1 MSKEKKISQNPY
13 IAKDELLVK
22 LGFRE
27 MIDITKLLYNEGQI
41 DGVPKNPRYLKESEH
56 DNLVKSL
63 ADSPEFLEYKPL
75 MVYGLEDGTYVTICG
90 NMRLRV
96 ANELRI
102 GGNTNFDKLPCFVL
116 KTDTPIQKIKEY
128 AIKDNVQAGNW
139 DWDELA
145 NGDWKVDEL
154 QDWGVD
160 CSFLTDTE
168 PVEQMSERK
177 ETEDD
182 NYDENEHE
190 IETKCKLGD
199 IWQLGQHRLMCG
211 DSTDAAQV
219 ALLLDG
225 QQIQLYLTDPPYN
238 VAYGYDNSTTEG
250 HRKDGLVV
258 LNDKMDNDK
267 FEQFLTNAFNAANA
281 NMRKGASFYIFHSD
295 GYSYWFRKALINT
308 VDLELRENLIWV
320 KNSMV
325 LGRQDYQWRHEPCL
339 YGWKKGAS
347 HNWFSDR
354 KQTTVMEFDR
364 PTKSVEHPTMKPIP
378 LFAYLIQNSSQ
389 EGWNVYDSFGGSG
402 TTVMACEQL
411 DRNGFL
417 MELDPHYCDVI
428 INRWETYTGKKAE
441 KIKENEN
448 E

>member
-1 MSKEKKISQNPY
+1 MAKKQNNTLCELGVKERINLSCL
-13 IAKDELLVK
+13 EL
-22 LGFRE
+22 
-27 MIDITKLLYNEGQI
+27 NEGQI
-41 DGVPKNPRYLKESEH
+41 VGIPKNPRYLKGEEH
-56 DNLVKSL
+56 DKLKKSL
-63 ADSPEFLEYKPL
+63 KDSPELLQYKPL
-75 MVYGLEDGTYVTICG
+75 MVYAIEGGKFVVICG
-90 NMRLRV
+90 NMRLRICQELH
-96 ANELRI
+96 NE
-102 GGNTNFDKLPCFVL
+102 GVEGFDALPCFVL
-116 KTDTPIQKIKEY
+116 NKDVPIAKIKEY

-145 NGDWKVDEL
+145 NGDWEVDDL

-168 PVEQMSERK
+168 PVKEMSERK

-182 NYDENEHE
+182 AYDEDEHE
-190 IETKCKLGD
+190 IEAKCKLGD
-199 IWQLGQHRLMCG
+199 IWQLGRHRLMCG
-211 DSTDAAQV
+211 DSTDTSQV
-219 ALLLDG
+219 AKLLG
-225 QQIQLYLTDPPYN
+225 GTNIQLYLTDPPYN
-238 VAYGYDNSTTEG
+238 VAYGYNGAPTEK

-258 LNDKMDNDK
+258 LNDKMENDK
-267 FEQFLTNAFNAANA
+267 FEEFLTNAFNAANA
-281 NMRKGASFYIFHSD
+281 NMEKGASFYIFHSD
-295 GYSYWFRKALINT
+295 GYSYWFRKALLNT

-320 KNSMV
+320 KNSMT
-325 LGRQDYQWRHEPCL
+325 LGRQDYKWRHEPCL

-402 TTVMACEQL
+402 TTIMACEQL
-411 DRNGFL
+411 NRNGFS

-441 KIKENEN
+441 KIKV
-448 E
+448 

>member
-1 MSKEKKISQNPY
+1 MAKKQNNTLSELGVKERISLSCL
-13 IAKDELLVK
+13 EL
-22 LGFRE
+22 
-27 MIDITKLLYNEGQI
+27 NEGQI
-41 DGVPKNPRYLKESEH
+41 VGIPKNPRYLKGEEH
-56 DNLVKSL
+56 DKLKKSL
-63 ADSPEFLEYKPL
+63 KDSPELLQYKPL
-75 MVYGLEDGTYVTICG
+75 MVYAAEGGKFVVICG
-90 NMRLRV
+90 NMRLRICQELH
-96 ANELRI
+96 NE
-102 GGNTNFDKLPCFVL
+102 GVEGFDALPCFVL
-116 KTDTPIQKIKEY
+116 NKDVSIAKIKEY

-145 NGDWKVDEL
+145 NGDWEVDDL

-168 PVEQMSERK
+168 PVEKMPERK

-182 NYDENEHE
+182 AYDEDEHE
-190 IETKCKLGD
+190 IEAKCKLGD
-199 IWQLGQHRLMCG
+199 IWQLGRHRLMCG
-211 DSTDAAQV
+211 DSTDASQV
-219 ALLLDG
+219 AKLLG
-225 QQIQLYLTDPPYN
+225 GTNIQLYLTDPPYN
-238 VAYGYDNSTTEG
+238 VAYGYNGAPTEK
-250 HRKDGLVV
+250 HRKDGLIV
-258 LNDKMDNDK
+258 LNDKMGNDK
-267 FEQFLTNAFNAANA
+267 FEEFLTNAFNAANA
-281 NMRKGASFYIFHSD
+281 NMEKGASFYIFHSD

-320 KNSMV
+320 KNSLV
-325 LGRQDYQWRHEPCL
+325 FGRQDYQWRHESCL

-402 TTVMACEQL
+402 TTIMACEQL
-411 DRNGFL
+411 NRNGFS

-441 KIKENEN
+441 KIKV
-448 E
+448 

>member
-1 MSKEKKISQNPY
+1 MAKKQNNTLSELGVKERISLSCL
-13 IAKDELLVK
+13 EL
-22 LGFRE
+22 
-27 MIDITKLLYNEGQI
+27 NEGQI
-41 DGVPKNPRYLKESEH
+41 VGIPKNPRYLKGEEH
-56 DNLVKSL
+56 DKLKKSL
-63 ADSPEFLEYKPL
+63 KDSPELLQYKPL
-75 MVYGLEDGTYVTICG
+75 IVYAAEGGKFVVICG
-90 NMRLRV
+90 NMRLRICQELH
-96 ANELRI
+96 NE
-102 GGNTNFDKLPCFVL
+102 GVEGFDALPCFVL
-116 KTDTPIQKIKEY
+116 NKDVPIAKIKEY

-145 NGDWKVDEL
+145 NGDWEVDDL

-168 PVEQMSERK
+168 PVKEMSERK

-182 NYDENEHE
+182 AYDEDEHE
-190 IETKCKLGD
+190 IEAKCKLGD
-199 IWQLGQHRLMCG
+199 IWQLGRHRLMCG
-211 DSTDAAQV
+211 DSTDTSQV
-219 ALLLDG
+219 AKLLG
-225 QQIQLYLTDPPYN
+225 GTNIQLYLTDPPYN
-238 VAYGYDNSTTEG
+238 VAYGYNGAPTEK

-258 LNDKMDNDK
+258 LNDKMENDK
-267 FEQFLTNAFNAANA
+267 FEEFLTNAFNAANA
-281 NMRKGASFYIFHSD
+281 NMEKGASFYIFHSD
-295 GYSYWFRKALINT
+295 GYSYWFRKALLNT

-320 KNSMV
+320 KNSMT

-402 TTVMACEQL
+402 TTIMACEQL
-411 DRNGFL
+411 DRNGFS

-441 KIKENEN
+441 KITV
-448 E
+448 

>member
-1 MSKEKKISQNPY
+1 MAKKQNNTLSELGAKERISLSCL
-13 IAKDELLVK
+13 EL
-22 LGFRE
+22 
-27 MIDITKLLYNEGQI
+27 NEGQI
-41 DGVPKNPRYLKESEH
+41 VGIPKNPRYLKGEEH
-56 DNLVKSL
+56 DKLKKSL
-63 ADSPEFLEYKPL
+63 KDSPELLQYKPL
-75 MVYGLEDGTYVTICG
+75 MVYAAEGGKFVVICG
-90 NMRLRV
+90 NMRLRICQELH
-96 ANELRI
+96 NE
-102 GGNTNFDKLPCFVL
+102 GVEGFDALPCFVL
-116 KTDTPIQKIKEY
+116 NKDVSIAKIKEY

-145 NGDWKVDEL
+145 NGDWKVDDL

-168 PVEQMSERK
+168 PVKEMSERK

-182 NYDENEHE
+182 AYDEDEHE
-190 IETKCKLGD
+190 IEAKCKLGD
-199 IWQLGQHRLMCG
+199 IWQLGRHRLMCG
-211 DSTDAAQV
+211 DSTDASQV
-219 ALLLDG
+219 AKLLG
-225 QQIQLYLTDPPYN
+225 GTKIQLYLTDPPYN
-238 VAYGYDNSTTEG
+238 VAYGYDGAATEG

-267 FEQFLTNAFNAANA
+267 FEEFLTNAFNAANA
-281 NMRKGASFYIFHSD
+281 NMEKGASFYIFHSD

-402 TTVMACEQL
+402 TTIMACEQL
-411 DRNGFL
+411 GRNGFS

-441 KIKENEN
+441 KIKV
-448 E
+448 